1 MTSKKNRK
9 VVRFGKKG
17 YMISRTNEKF
27 VPSPTVPKISDNSI
41 KVFIRILQ
49 VTW

>member
-1 MTSKKNRK
+1 MTCKKNRK
-9 VVRFGKKG
+9 VVGFGKRRH
-17 YMISRTNEKF
+17 MTSRTNEKF
-27 VPSPTVPKISDNSI
+27 IPPPLVPKISDNSI